1 MKNYVL
7 ETLAPRSRCFS
18 NGLANI
24 LALPKGVPSTVSK
37 MLSETPPP
45 LPRDHLEEHTRNGPP
60 KHPWNHPGATKEHPR
75 KTPKQHPR
83 NTQGTPQEHP
93 RNTPKA
99 PQTQP
104 ISTLKTSLEH
114 PRNTQRAPR
123 NAQVHPRSTPGS
135 PQGAAQKHSKSV
147 PGASP
152 EMGVTP
158 PRGTNVFSL
167 LFNFYRTGSCNLT
180 TQTGHFTHV
189 LNHSFY
195 TCVKSHAVG
204 CHDTPPVGANCWFY
218 FRNTHFVNC
227 HATSFYTST

>member
-1 MKNYVL
+1 
-7 ETLAPRSRCFS
+7 
-18 NGLANI
+18 
-24 LALPKGVPSTVSK
+24 

-45 LPRDHLEEHTRNGPP
+45 LPRDRLEEHTRNGPP

-83 NTQGTPQEHP
+83 NTPGTPLEQPESTPSTAHQHSQNIPGAPKEHPKSTQERPGASQEHAGEHP
-93 RNTPKA
+93 GSSPKA
-99 PQTQP
+99 PQKCP
-104 ISTLKTSLEH
+104 RDH
-114 PRNTQRAPR
+114 PRNGCHATSRYQ
-123 NAQVHPRSTPGS
+123 
-135 PQGAAQKHSKSV
+135 
-147 PGASP
+147 
-152 EMGVTP
+152 
-158 PRGTNVFSL
+158 FFLL

-218 FRNTHFVNC
+218 LRNTHFVNC